1 LDVIICVFLVDLSM
15 GHGTNL
21 EQHADS
27 MGLGTNI
34 RGSKQFS
41 LISILQ
47 LLLTTNTRGSS
58 SLDLAT

>member
-1 LDVIICVFLVDLSM
+1 M

-21 EQHADS
+21 EQYADS